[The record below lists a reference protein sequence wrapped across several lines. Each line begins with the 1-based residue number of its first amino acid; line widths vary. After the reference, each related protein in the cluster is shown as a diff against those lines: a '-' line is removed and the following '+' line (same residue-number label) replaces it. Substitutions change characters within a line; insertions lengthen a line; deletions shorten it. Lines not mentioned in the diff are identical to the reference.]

1 MKKRL
6 LILGIVVALVAV
18 LVVPMAVSAAGPT
31 TTGTLSIPGTVT
43 ATTAPIITTPIYAG
57 STSVSGT
64 APAGSTITVTIP
76 GVVGSPFTTTA
87 TGGTW
92 SITVPAPGLAPGA
105 SISVTAQ
112 LSPNVT
118 STPVSYTVPAATAS
132 LTVPSGFAWNGG
144 TYVNSTTLGVGYNK
158 GSATAGSVVSAGNNT
173 WTLSVADTNQS
184 TYTGHMTTGG
194 PPATGDL
201 AAAIQVDM
209 SPIITDTTDDTISH
223 YASELAGTGG
233 YGQGI
238 GTFNIP
244 FNAGQTL
251 AASDPAGSYSITI
264 NYVLAPNY

>member
-1 MKKRL
+1 VDPQR
-6 LILGIVVALVAV
+6 G
-18 LVVPMAVSAAGPT
+18 GYQ
-31 TTGTLSIPGTVT
+31 SIN
-43 ATTAPIITTPIYAG
+43 IHG
-57 STSVSGT
+57 SHDNR
-64 APAGSTITVTIP
+64 
-76 GVVGSPFTTTA
+76 
-87 TGGTW
+87 W
-92 SITVPAPGLAPGA
+92 
-105 SISVTAQ
+105 
-112 LSPNVT
+112 
-118 STPVSYTVPAATAS
+118 
-132 LTVPSGFAWNGG
+132 
-144 TYVNSTTLGVGYNK
+144 
-158 GSATAGSVVSAGNNT
+158 
-173 WTLSVADTNQS
+173 
-184 TYTGHMTTGG
+184 